1 MGWWS
6 QFLFS
11 TEETQLRDYI
21 KSLNEKQLEKF
32 IKEVEEKE
40 KFVEMARK
48 ILKENEKI

>member
-6 QFLFS
+6 VGLFS
-11 TEETQLRDYI
+11 KEETQLRDYI
-21 KSLNEKQLEKF
+21 KSLNEKQLAKF

-40 KFVEMARK
+40 KFVVMAKK